1 MLGTGSGSN
10 NGQIGE
16 DGSLIAGE
24 TINDGHK
31 ETLKFN
37 DLDPNGYYQ
46 IVIYGDYNL
55 EDGTGVKQNAELGRG
70 SFVTRPLASLGYM
83 QVKIDDKEIT
93 QNSMNLGISID
104 ANQTD
109 ARLLAILDKVE
120 VVIYDQGKNSDQIN
134 QGQEEQSKE
143 TEIQRITLTKE
154 QVEQLKVAEEVE
166 LSLQQ
171 LNSNTKYRIDV
182 ITTVKQ
188 GTVEEVVE
196 DKQT

>member
-1 MLGTGSGSN
+1 
-10 NGQIGE
+10 
-16 DGSLIAGE
+16 
-24 TINDGHK
+24 
-31 ETLKFN
+31 
-37 DLDPNGYYQ
+37 
-46 IVIYGDYNL
+46 
-55 EDGTGVKQNAELGRG
+55 
-70 SFVTRPLASLGYM
+70 M

-171 LNSNTKYRIDV
+171 LNQHKI
-182 ITTVKQ
+182 
-188 GTVEEVVE
+188 
-196 DKQT
+196 

>member
-1 MLGTGSGSN
+1 
-10 NGQIGE
+10 
-16 DGSLIAGE
+16 
-24 TINDGHK
+24 
-31 ETLKFN
+31 
-37 DLDPNGYYQ
+37 
-46 IVIYGDYNL
+46 
-55 EDGTGVKQNAELGRG
+55 
-70 SFVTRPLASLGYM
+70 
-83 QVKIDDKEIT
+83 
-93 QNSMNLGISID
+93 MNLGISID

-196 DKQT
+196 DKQNIDN